1 VFVAASTACF
11 SDMPLVEAIERL
23 GDLEYSAVSI
33 HIDEDGTQLKP
44 SDVVENLEKVIRL
57 CRDTHRLDLAAY
69 FLSFNAPW
77 EEKVRQFE
85 ACCKLAKAT
94 KVVSLAIR
102 SSEQGTPFN
111 EEVEQLREMVK
122 IATLEGVLVSIL
134 MQVGRMSEDPDT
146 IQVLCDNVKG
156 LGITFDPSVIV
167 CGAFPN
173 RNYDKIMK
181 YVYHVHLRD
190 STRSNFQV
198 RVGQGDIEYGRII
211 TQLQRVQYRRALC
224 VDIREMPDTDHTAE
238 VRKMRLLLESLL

>member
-1 VFVAASTACF
+1 MFVAASTACF
-11 SDMPLVEAIERL
+11 SKLPLVEAIERL
-23 GDLEYSAVSI
+23 GDLEYSAVAI
-33 HIDEDGTQLKP
+33 DIDEDGDQLKP
-44 SDVVENLEKVIRL
+44 SEVLANLDKTIWL

-69 FLSFNAPW
+69 FLHFRAPW
-77 EEKVRQFE
+77 DEQLRQFE

-94 KVVSLAIR
+94 KVVSLAIP

-111 EEVEQLREMVK
+111 EEVEQLRELVK

-156 LGITFDPSVIV
+156 LGVTFDPSVIV
-167 CGAFPN
+167 CGAYPN

-181 YVYHVHLRD
+181 FVHHVHLRD
-190 STRSNFQV
+190 STRAHFQV
-198 RVGQGDIEYGRII
+198 RVGQGEIEYGRII

-224 VDIREMPDTDHTAE
+224 VDIRELPNEDHTSE